1 MGKYVQL
8 FQDFFGPLSAAQRM
22 MFIGLLL
29 VIIGMIGGLF
39 YWSQQED
46 QMLLFGNLDSESAQ
60 EIVAEL
66 DNRGIKYRLDDG
78 GRAVYVASNRVHE
91 LRLDLAPM
99 GSGFNN
105 VQGYELF
112 DTNALGMTDFMQEVN
127 KKRALEGE
135 LSRSINS
142 LEQVE
147 FSRIHIVMPER
158 SPFDETATEASAS
171 VILNLKAN
179 RSLSPEQI
187 EGITAL
193 IAGSVEE
200 LEPTNITILDQAGNR
215 LTDEIDYESE
225 FSMGTTQMQ
234 LRQKTES
241 YLTERGQSM
250 LDRVLGAGNSI
261 LRVSV
266 EHDFDRITRE
276 SDYIDPDSRTVI
288 SEEKREQVNNDE
300 LREPVPIDN
309 LTPINQRDASI
320 TISANNNSNL
330 IETRNYEVNRTREVY
345 EKGEGE
351 ISRITAS
358 VLLNYKQ
365 VTQLN
370 EEGDEVIAF
379 EPYSNTEVQQ
389 FRDAVELA
397 IGLKPERGDLLT
409 INQNEFFTAQYVSGN
424 TFMASQPVY
433 TNDIV
438 RWVVIGVTFG
448 VIMFLISGIRK
459 KMSIETE
466 MAINSN
472 FQGNSELPA
481 GSAFASLPANA
492 SGAPMLEPAFDED
505 GNPIE
510 PTITAEDLSQEPVVP
525 EKTYNKDEIKEFV
538 ELKPA
543 MAAQILRAMMSP
555 EEEL

>member
-1 MGKYVQL
+1 MNKYFQL
-8 FQDFFGPLSAAQRM
+8 FQDFFGPLSPAQRI
-22 MFIGLLL
+22 MFIGLFF
-29 VIIGMIGGLF
+29 VIVGMIGGLF
-39 YWSQQED
+39 YWSQKED
-46 QMLLFGNLDSESAQ
+46 QMLLFGNLEPDSAQ

-66 DNRGIKYRLDDG
+66 NNRGINYRLDEG
-78 GRAVYVASNRVHE
+78 GRSIYVSSDRVHE

-99 GSGFNN
+99 GGGFNN

-135 LSRSINS
+135 IARSINS

-171 VILNLKAN
+171 VILNLKQN

-187 EGITAL
+187 EGISAL

-200 LEPTNITILDQAGNR
+200 LDPTNITILDQAGNR

-225 FSMGTTQMQ
+225 FSLGTTQMQ
-234 LRQKTES
+234 LRQKTEA
-241 YLTERGQSM
+241 YLTDRGQSM

-309 LTPINQRDASI
+309 LTPIDQRDAAI
-320 TISANNNSNL
+320 TVSANNNSNS

-351 ISRITAS
+351 INRITAS

-365 VTQLN
+365 VTEIN

-379 EPYSNTEVQQ
+379 EPYSNEEVEQ
-389 FRDAVELA
+389 FRQSVELA
-397 IGLKPERGDLLT
+397 IGIKEERGDLLT
-409 INQNEFFTAQYVSGN
+409 INQSEFFTAQYVSGN
-424 TFMASQPVY
+424 TFMATQPVY

-438 RWVVIGVTFG
+438 RWVVIGITFG
-448 VIMFLISGIRK
+448 VILFLMSGIRK

-466 MAINSN
+466 MAVQSN
-472 FQGNSELPA
+472 FQGNTELPA
-481 GSAFASLPANA
+481 GATYASLPANV

-510 PTITAEDLSQEPVVP
+510 PTISAESVDLTPPEP
-525 EKTYNKDEIKEFV
+525 EMTYNKDEIKEFV

-555 EEEL
+555 DEEL

>member
-1 MGKYVQL
+1 MNKYFQL
-8 FQDFFGPLSAAQRM
+8 FQDFFGPLSGAQRA
-22 MFIGLLL
+22 MFIGLFF

-46 QMLLFGNLDSESAQ
+46 QMLLFGNLDPESAQ

-66 DNRGIKYRLDDG
+66 NNRGIKYSLEEG
-78 GRAVYVASNRVHE
+78 GRAIYVPSDRVHE

-99 GSGFNN
+99 GGAFSDI
-105 VQGYELF
+105 QGYELF

-135 LSRSINS
+135 LARSINS
-142 LEQVE
+142 LDQVE

-158 SPFDETATEASAS
+158 SPFDETATQASAS
-171 VILNLKAN
+171 VILNLKPN
-179 RSLSPEQI
+179 KTLSPEQI

-193 IAGSVEE
+193 IAGSIEE
-200 LEPTNITILDQAGNR
+200 LEPNNITILDQAGNR
-215 LTDEIDYESE
+215 LTDAIDYESE
-225 FSMGTTQMQ
+225 FTMGTTQMQ
-234 LRQKTES
+234 LRQKTEA

-266 EHDFDRITRE
+266 EHDFDRVTRE
-276 SDYIDPDSRTVI
+276 TDYIDPDSRTVI

-309 LTPINQRDASI
+309 LTPIDQRDNSV
-320 TISANNNSNL
+320 TISANNNSNT
-330 IETRNYEVNRTREVY
+330 IETRNYEVNRTREVF

-351 ISRITAS
+351 LSRITAS

-365 VTQLN
+365 VTN
-370 EEGDEVIAF
+370 IDEDGDEFIAF
-379 EPYSNTEVQQ
+379 EPYSNQEVQQ
-389 FRDAVELA
+389 FREAVELA
-397 IGLKPERGDLLT
+397 IGIKTDRGDLLT
-409 INQNEFFTAQYVSGN
+409 INQSEFFTTQYVSGN
-424 TFMASQPVY
+424 TFMATQPVY

-438 RWVVIGVTFG
+438 RWVVIGLTFG
-448 VIMFLISGIRK
+448 VIMFLIRGIK
-459 KMSIETE
+459 TKMAIETE
-466 MAINSN
+466 MAINSD
-472 FQGNSELPA
+472 FQGNTELPPGA
-481 GSAFASLPANA
+481 TYASLPANV
-492 SGAPMLEPAFDED
+492 SGTPALEPAFDDD

-510 PTITAEDLSQEPVVP
+510 PTISADDFAQEKVEP
-525 EKTYNKDEIKEFV
+525 EKSYNKDEIKEFV

-543 MAAQILRAMMSP
+543 IAAQILRAMMSP
-555 EEEL
+555 DDD

>member
-1 MGKYVQL
+1 MNKYFQL
-8 FQDFFGPLSAAQRM
+8 FQDFFGPLSNAQRM
-22 MFIGLLL
+22 MFIGLFV
-29 VIIGMIGGLF
+29 VILGMIGGLF

-46 QMLLFGNLDSESAQ
+46 QMLLFGGLESEAAQ
-60 EIVAEL
+60 EIVTEL
-66 DNRGIKYRLDDG
+66 ETRGIKYSLQDG
-78 GRAVYVASNRVHE
+78 GRSIYVPSDRVHE

-99 GSGFNN
+99 GGGFTDI
-105 VQGYELF
+105 QGYELF

-135 LSRSINS
+135 LARSINS

-147 FSRIHIVMPER
+147 SSRLHIVLPER
-158 SPFDETATEASAS
+158 SPFDETTIQASAS

-179 RSLSPEQI
+179 RSLTPDQI

-225 FSMGTTQMQ
+225 FTMGTTQMQ
-234 LRQKTES
+234 LRQKTEA
-241 YLTERGQSM
+241 YLTDRGQSM

-266 EHDFDRITRE
+266 EHSFDRITRE
-276 SDYIDPDSRTVI
+276 SDLIDPDSRTVI
-288 SEEKREQVNNDE
+288 SEEKREQTNNDQQ
-300 LREPVPIDN
+300 REPVPIDN
-309 LTPINQRDASI
+309 LTPIDRRQDAI
-320 TISANNNSNL
+320 VVQANDNSNV

-351 ISRITAS
+351 INRITAS

-365 VTQLN
+365 VKTVN
-370 EEGDEVIAF
+370 EEGEEMIDF
-379 EPYSNTEVQQ
+379 EPYSPEEVQQ
-389 FRDAVELA
+389 FREAVELA
-397 IGLKPERGDLLT
+397 IGVKPERGDLLT
-409 INQNEFFTAQYVSGN
+409 INQSEFFTTQYVSGN
-424 TFMASQPVY
+424 AFMATQPVY
-433 TNDIV
+433 STDII
-438 RWVVIGVTFG
+438 RWVVIGITFG
-448 VIMFLISGIRK
+448 VILFLINGIRK

-466 MAINSN
+466 MAVNSN
-472 FQGNSELPA
+472 FQGNTELPA
-481 GSAFASLPANA
+481 GATMQSLPA
-492 SGAPMLEPAFDED
+492 GAQGGAAMLEPAFDED

-510 PTITAEDLSQEPVVP
+510 PTFPAEAEAPAEP
-525 EKTYNKDEIKEFV
+525 EATYNKDEIKEFV

-555 EEEL
+555 DED

>member
-1 MGKYVQL
+1 MNKYFQL
-8 FQDFFGPLSAAQRM
+8 FQDFFGPLSPAQRI
-22 MFIGLLL
+22 MFIGLFF
-29 VIIGMIGGLF
+29 VIVGMIGGLF

-46 QMLLFGNLDSESAQ
+46 KMLLFGSLDSESAQ

-66 DNRGIKYRLDDG
+66 ESRGINYSLEDG
-78 GRAVYVASNRVHE
+78 GSSIYVPSDRVHE
-91 LRLDLAPM
+91 LRLALAPM
-99 GSGFNN
+99 GSGFTD

-142 LEQVE
+142 LDQVD

-171 VILNLKAN
+171 VILNLKPN
-179 RSLSPEQI
+179 RNLSPEQI

-200 LEPTNITILDQAGNR
+200 LDQNNITILDQAGNR
-215 LTDEIDYESE
+215 LTDAIDYESE
-225 FSMGTTQMQ
+225 FTMGTTQMQ

-266 EHDFDRITRE
+266 EHDFDRVTRE
-276 SDYIDPDSRTVI
+276 SDFIDPDSRTVI
-288 SEEKREQVNNDE
+288 SEEKRETVNNDE
-300 LREPVPIDN
+300 IREPVPIDN
-309 LTPINQRDASI
+309 LTPIDQRDNAV
-320 TISANNNSNL
+320 TVSANNNSNV
-330 IETRNYEVNRTREVY
+330 IETRNFELNRTREVF
-345 EKGEGE
+345 EKGEGD
-351 ISRITAS
+351 IQRITAS

-365 VTQLN
+365 VTNIN

-379 EPYSNTEVQQ
+379 EPYSTNEVQQ
-389 FRDAVELA
+389 FREAVELA
-397 IGLKPERGDLLT
+397 IGIKPERGDLLT
-409 INQNEFFTAQYVSGN
+409 INQSEFFTTQYVSGN
-424 TFMASQPVY
+424 TFMATQPVY

-438 RWVVIGVTFG
+438 RWVVIGITFG
-448 VIMFLISGIRK
+448 VILFLMSGIRK
-459 KMSIETE
+459 KMNIETE
-466 MAINSN
+466 MAINSD
-472 FQGNSELPA
+472 FQGNTELPPGA
-481 GSAFASLPANA
+481 TYASLPANA
-492 SGAPMLEPAFDED
+492 SGAPALEPAFDED
-505 GNPIE
+505 GNVIE
-510 PTITAEDLSQEPVVP
+510 PTISVEDFNQPPPLPEP
-525 EKTYNKDEIKEFV
+525 TYNKDEIKEFV

-543 MAAQILRAMMSP
+543 IAAQILRAMMSP
-555 EEEL
+555 DED

>member
-1 MGKYVQL
+1 MNKYFQL
-8 FQDFFGPLSAAQRM
+8 FQDFFGPLSPAQRI
-22 MFIGLLL
+22 MFIGLFF
-29 VIIGMIGGLF
+29 VIVGMIGGLF

-46 QMLLFGNLDSESAQ
+46 KMLLFGSLDSESAQ

-66 DNRGIKYRLDDG
+66 ESRGINYSLEDG
-78 GRAVYVASNRVHE
+78 GSSIYVPSDRVHE
-91 LRLDLAPM
+91 LRLALAPM
-99 GSGFNN
+99 GSGFTD

-142 LEQVE
+142 LDQVD

-171 VILNLKAN
+171 VILNLKPN
-179 RSLSPEQI
+179 RNLSPEQI

-200 LEPTNITILDQAGNR
+200 LDQNNITILDQAGNR
-215 LTDEIDYESE
+215 LTDAIDYESE
-225 FSMGTTQMQ
+225 FTMGTTQMQ

-266 EHDFDRITRE
+266 EHDFDRVTRE
-276 SDYIDPDSRTVI
+276 SDFIDPDSRTVI
-288 SEEKREQVNNDE
+288 SEEKRETVNNDE
-300 LREPVPIDN
+300 IREPVPIDN
-309 LTPINQRDASI
+309 LTPIDQRDNAV
-320 TISANNNSNL
+320 TVSANNNSNV
-330 IETRNYEVNRTREVY
+330 IETRNFELNRTREVF
-345 EKGEGE
+345 EKGEGD
-351 ISRITAS
+351 IQRITAS

-365 VTQLN
+365 VTNIN

-379 EPYSNTEVQQ
+379 EPYSTDEVQQ
-389 FRDAVELA
+389 FREAVELA
-397 IGLKPERGDLLT
+397 IGIKPERGDLLT
-409 INQNEFFTAQYVSGN
+409 INQSEFFTTQYVSGN
-424 TFMASQPVY
+424 TFMATQPVY

-438 RWVVIGVTFG
+438 RWVVIGITFG
-448 VIMFLISGIRK
+448 VILFLMSGIRK
-459 KMSIETE
+459 KMNIETE
-466 MAINSN
+466 MAINSD
-472 FQGNSELPA
+472 FQGNTELPPGA
-481 GSAFASLPANA
+481 TYASLPANA
-492 SGAPMLEPAFDED
+492 SGAPALEPAFDDD
-505 GNPIE
+505 GNVIE
-510 PTITAEDLSQEPVVP
+510 PTISVEDFNQPPPPPEP
-525 EKTYNKDEIKEFV
+525 TYNKDEIKEFV

-543 MAAQILRAMMSP
+543 IAAQILRAMMSP
-555 EEEL
+555 DED

>member
-1 MGKYVQL
+1 MNKYFQL
-8 FQDFFGPLSAAQRM
+8 FQDFFGPLSNAQRM
-22 MFIGLLL
+22 MFIGLFV
-29 VIIGMIGGLF
+29 VILGMIGGLF

-46 QMLLFGNLDSESAQ
+46 QMLLFGGLESETAQ
-60 EIVAEL
+60 EIVTEL
-66 DNRGIKYRLDDG
+66 ETRGIKYSLQDG
-78 GRAVYVASNRVHE
+78 GRSIYVPSDRVHE

-99 GSGFNN
+99 GGGFTDI
-105 VQGYELF
+105 QGYELF

-135 LSRSINS
+135 LARSINS

-147 FSRIHIVMPER
+147 SSRLHIVLPER
-158 SPFDETATEASAS
+158 SPFDETTIQASAS

-179 RSLSPEQI
+179 RSLTPDQI

-225 FSMGTTQMQ
+225 FTMGTTQMQ
-234 LRQKTES
+234 LRQKTEA
-241 YLTERGQSM
+241 YLTDRGQSM

-266 EHDFDRITRE
+266 EHSFDRITRE
-276 SDYIDPDSRTVI
+276 SDLIDPDSRTVI
-288 SEEKREQVNNDE
+288 SEEKREQTNNDQQ
-300 LREPVPIDN
+300 REPVPIDN
-309 LTPINQRDASI
+309 LTPIDRRQDAI
-320 TISANNNSNL
+320 VVQANDNSNV

-351 ISRITAS
+351 INRITAS

-365 VTQLN
+365 VKTVN
-370 EEGDEVIAF
+370 EEGEEMIDF
-379 EPYSNTEVQQ
+379 EPYSPEEVQQ
-389 FRDAVELA
+389 FREAVELA
-397 IGLKPERGDLLT
+397 IGVKPERGDLLT
-409 INQNEFFTAQYVSGN
+409 INQSEFFTTQYVSGN
-424 TFMASQPVY
+424 AFMATQPVY
-433 TNDIV
+433 STDII
-438 RWVVIGVTFG
+438 RWVVIGITFG
-448 VIMFLISGIRK
+448 VILFLINGIRK

-466 MAINSN
+466 MAVNSN
-472 FQGNSELPA
+472 FQGNTELPA
-481 GSAFASLPANA
+481 GATMQSLPA
-492 SGAPMLEPAFDED
+492 GAQGGAAMLEPAFDED

-510 PTITAEDLSQEPVVP
+510 PTFPAEAEAPAEP
-525 EKTYNKDEIKEFV
+525 EATYNKDEIKEFV

-555 EEEL
+555 DED

>member
-1 MGKYVQL
+1 MSKYFQL
-8 FQDFFGPLSAAQRM
+8 FQDFFGPLSPAQRI
-22 MFIGLLL
+22 MFIGLFF
-29 VIIGMIGGLF
+29 VIVGMIGGLF
-39 YWSQQED
+39 YWSQQD
-46 QMLLFGNLDSESAQ
+46 DKMLLFGSLDSESAQ
-60 EIVAEL
+60 EIVSEL
-66 DNRGIKYRLDDG
+66 EKRGINYNLQDG
-78 GRAVYVASNRVHE
+78 GSSIYVPSDRVHE
-91 LRLDLAPM
+91 LRLALAPM
-99 GSGFNN
+99 GSGFTDI
-105 VQGYELF
+105 QGYELF

-142 LEQVE
+142 LDQVE
-147 FSRIHIVMPER
+147 FSRIHIVLPER
-158 SPFDETATEASAS
+158 SPFDETATQATAS
-171 VILNLKAN
+171 VILNLKPN
-179 RSLSPEQI
+179 RSLSAEQI

-200 LEPTNITILDQAGNR
+200 LEPNNITILDQAGNR

-225 FSMGTTQMQ
+225 FTMGTTQMQ

-250 LDRVLGAGNSI
+250 LDRVLGTGNSI

-266 EHDFDRITRE
+266 EHDFDRVTRE
-276 SDYIDPDSRTVI
+276 FDMIDPDSRTVI

-309 LTPINQRDASI
+309 LTPLDQRDVSV
-320 TISANNNSNL
+320 TVSANNNSNV
-330 IETRNYEVNRTREVY
+330 IETRNYEVNRTREVF

-351 ISRITAS
+351 IQRITAS

-365 VTQLN
+365 VTATN
-370 EEGDEVIAF
+370 DDGDEIISF
-379 EPYSNTEVQQ
+379 EPYSAEEVEQ
-389 FRDAVELA
+389 FREAVELA
-397 IGLKPERGDLLT
+397 IGIKTERGDLLT
-409 INQNEFFTAQYVSGN
+409 INQSEFFTTQYISGN
-424 TFMASQPVY
+424 SFMATQQVY

-438 RWVVIGVTFG
+438 RWVVIGITFG
-448 VIMFLISGIRK
+448 VILFLINGIRK

-472 FQGNSELPA
+472 FQGNTELPPGA
-481 GSAFASLPANA
+481 SFQSLPPNSIDSLA
-492 SGAPMLEPAFDED
+492 LEPAFDED

-510 PTITAEDLSQEPVVP
+510 PSLSQDNTNMPPPEP
-525 EKTYNKDEIKEFV
+525 KYNKDEIKEFV

-543 MAAQILRAMMSP
+543 IAAQVLRAMMTP
-555 EEEL
+555 EEE

>member
-1 MGKYVQL
+1 MNKYFQL
-8 FQDFFGPLSAAQRM
+8 FQDFFGPLSNAQRM
-22 MFIGLLL
+22 MFIGLFV
-29 VIIGMIGGLF
+29 VILGMIGGLF

-46 QMLLFGNLDSESAQ
+46 QMLLFGGLESETAQ
-60 EIVAEL
+60 EIVTEL
-66 DNRGIKYRLDDG
+66 ETRGIKYSLQDG
-78 GRAVYVASNRVHE
+78 GRSIYVPSDRVHE

-99 GSGFNN
+99 GGGFTDI
-105 VQGYELF
+105 QGYELF

-135 LSRSINS
+135 LARSINS

-147 FSRIHIVMPER
+147 SSRLHIVLPER
-158 SPFDETATEASAS
+158 SPFDETTIQASAS

-179 RSLSPEQI
+179 RSLTPDQI

-225 FSMGTTQMQ
+225 FTMGTTQMQ
-234 LRQKTES
+234 LRQKTEA
-241 YLTERGQSM
+241 YLTDRGQSM

-266 EHDFDRITRE
+266 EHSFDRITRE
-276 SDYIDPDSRTVI
+276 SDLIDPDSRTVI
-288 SEEKREQVNNDE
+288 SEEKREQTNNDQQ
-300 LREPVPIDN
+300 REPVPIDN
-309 LTPINQRDASI
+309 LTPIDRRQDAI
-320 TISANNNSNL
+320 VVQANDNSNV

-351 ISRITAS
+351 INRITAS

-365 VTQLN
+365 VKTVN
-370 EEGDEVIAF
+370 EEGEEMIDF
-379 EPYSNTEVQQ
+379 EPYSPEEVQQ
-389 FRDAVELA
+389 FREAVELA
-397 IGLKPERGDLLT
+397 IGVKPERGDLLT
-409 INQNEFFTAQYVSGN
+409 INQSEFFTTQYVSGN
-424 TFMASQPVY
+424 AFMATQPVY
-433 TNDIV
+433 STDII
-438 RWVVIGVTFG
+438 RWVVIGITFG
-448 VIMFLISGIRK
+448 VILFLINGIRK

-466 MAINSN
+466 MAVNSN
-472 FQGNSELPA
+472 FQGNTELPPGATMQSLPA
-481 GSAFASLPANA
+481 GAQG
-492 SGAPMLEPAFDED
+492 GAAMLEPAFDED

-510 PTITAEDLSQEPVVP
+510 PTFPAEAEAPAEP
-525 EKTYNKDEIKEFV
+525 EATYNKDEIKEFV

-555 EEEL
+555 DED

>member
-1 MGKYVQL
+1 MNKYFQL
-8 FQDFFGPLSAAQRM
+8 FQDFFGPLSPAQRI
-22 MFIGLLL
+22 MFIGLFF
-29 VIIGMIGGLF
+29 VIVGMIGGLF

-46 QMLLFGNLDSESAQ
+46 KMLLFGSLDSESAQ
-60 EIVAEL
+60 EIVTEL
-66 DNRGIKYRLDDG
+66 ESRGINYSLQDG
-78 GRAVYVASNRVHE
+78 GSSIYVPSDRVHE
-91 LRLDLAPM
+91 LRLALAPM
-99 GSGFNN
+99 GSGFTDI
-105 VQGYELF
+105 QGYELF

-142 LEQVE
+142 LDQVE

-171 VILNLKAN
+171 VILNLKPN
-179 RSLSPEQI
+179 RNLSPEQI

-200 LEPTNITILDQAGNR
+200 LEPSNITILDQAGNR

-276 SDYIDPDSRTVI
+276 SDLIDPDSRTII
-288 SEEKREQVNNDE
+288 SEEKRETVNNDE
-300 LREPVPIDN
+300 VREPVPIDN
-309 LTPINQRDASI
+309 LTPIDQRDVAV
-320 TISANNNSNL
+320 TVSANNNSNI
-330 IETRNYEVNRTREVY
+330 IETRNFELNRTREVY

-351 ISRITAS
+351 IQRITAS
-358 VLLNYKQ
+358 VLLNFKQ
-365 VTQLN
+365 VTNIN

-379 EPYSNTEVQQ
+379 EPYSTEEVQQ
-389 FRDAVELA
+389 FREAVELA
-397 IGLKPERGDLLT
+397 IGIKPERGDLLT
-409 INQNEFFTAQYVSGN
+409 INQSEFFTTQYVSGN
-424 TFMASQPVY
+424 AFIATQPLY

-438 RWVVIGVTFG
+438 RWVMIGITFG

-459 KMSIETE
+459 KMTIETE

-472 FQGNSELPA
+472 FQGNSELPP
-481 GSAFASLPANA
+481 GTTYASLPASA
-492 SGAPMLEPAFDED
+492 SGAPALEPAFDED

-510 PTITAEDLSQEPVVP
+510 PTISAEDLNQPQAPPEP
-525 EKTYNKDEIKEFV
+525 TYNKDEIKEFV

-543 MAAQILRAMMSP
+543 IAAQILRAMMSP
-555 EEEL
+555 DED

>member
-1 MGKYVQL
+1 MNKYLQL
-8 FQDFFGPLSAAQRM
+8 FQDFFGPLSPAQRI
-22 MFIGLLL
+22 MFIGLFF
-29 VIIGMIGGLF
+29 VIIAMIGGLF
-39 YWSQQED
+39 YWSQQD
-46 QMLLFGNLDSESAQ
+46 DKMLLFGGLDSTSAQ

-66 DNRGIKYRLDDG
+66 ENRGVNYSLENG
-78 GRAVYVASNRVHE
+78 GSTIFVPSNRVHE
-91 LRLDLAPM
+91 LRLALAPM
-99 GSGFNN
+99 GNGISDI
-105 VQGYELF
+105 QGYELF

-158 SPFDETATEASAS
+158 SPFDESTTDASAS
-171 VILNLKAN
+171 VILNLKAK

-187 EGITAL
+187 DGITAL

-200 LEPTNITILDQAGNR
+200 LESSNITILDQAGNR

-234 LRQKTES
+234 LRQKTEA

-276 SDYIDPDSRTVI
+276 SDIIDPDSRTVI

-300 LREPVPIDN
+300 QREPVPIDN
-309 LTPINQRDASI
+309 LTPIDQRDASV
-320 TISANNNSNL
+320 TISANNNSNV
-330 IETRNYEVNRTREVY
+330 IETRNYEVNRTREVF

-351 ISRITAS
+351 IQRVTAS
-358 VLLNYKQ
+358 VLLNFKQ
-365 VTQLN
+365 KKDVDEDG
-370 EEGDEVIAF
+370 EEFITY
-379 EPYSNTEVQQ
+379 EPYSEEDIQQ
-389 FRDAVELA
+389 FREAVQLA

-409 INQNEFFTAQYVSGN
+409 ITQSEFFTSQYVNGN
-424 TFMASQPVY
+424 TFMASQPIN
-433 TNDIV
+433 TNDII
-438 RWVVIGVTFG
+438 RWIIIGITFG
-448 VIMFLISGIRK
+448 LILFLMSGIRK
-459 KMSIETE
+459 KLSIENE
-466 MAINSN
+466 LPINSN
-472 FQGNSELPA
+472 FVGNQELA
-481 GSAFASLPANA
+481 EGTSYATLPANA
-492 SGAPMLEPAFDED
+492 SGVQSLEPAFDES

-510 PTITAEDLSQEPVVP
+510 PTTNTEEGASEKQE
-525 EKTYNKDEIKEFV
+525 TYNKEEIKEFV

-543 MAAQILRAMMSP
+543 IAAHILRAMLTP
-555 EEEL
+555 DED